1 MSQTWRGPGA
11 RAALV
16 DKRSDASTAGNLSRM
31 RRRTPTCLRVCA
43 WPVRSRAP
51 SVQVSSQGPLRS
63 QGPVPA
69 ALLRSGE
76 ACHWLGLPLL
86 DTLEPPSRRAATG
99 PLRLPGLA
107 PCHCLAEARGAEAG
121 SSHPQGRGERPV
133 ETRGQASPMSGCSL
147 GSSKGPPVL
156 VVRPVPRPW
165 RLQPLPSRPAAPCES
180 QPAGCHWALPQPGPR
195 GGMQLKWATRVPW
208 RRCCRPQ

>member
-1 MSQTWRGPGA
+1 MAGA
-11 RAALV
+11 GVRAALV
-16 DKRSDASTAGNLSRM
+16 DKRSDVSTVGNLSRM

-99 PLRLPGLA
+99 PLRLPALA

-121 SSHPQGRGERPV
+121 SSTPQGRGERPDDS
-133 ETRGQASPMSGCSL
+133 RGQASPMFGSVL
-147 GSSKGPPVL
+147 RSSKGPPVQVL
-156 VVRPVPRPW
+156 RSVPRQW
-165 RLQPLPSRPAAPCES
+165 RLLPLPSRPAAPCEL
-180 QPAGCHWALPQPGPR
+180 QPEGCHWAPPQPGPLAET
-195 GGMQLKWATRVPW
+195 QLRQATRAS
-208 RRCCRPQ
+208 